1 MRSSKELISASDLRA
16 IAFYDAASGKLF
28 RLSGQEIGRT
38 RQDGYVYAKLS
49 GSRYLVHRLVWLHAT
64 GKWPT
69 GQIDHINGNRSD
81 NRLENLRDVCHS
93 INLQNQRTAH
103 RGSSSGLL
111 GVSWRR
117 DKEKWAAG
125 IKVCGRQKHLGF
137 FSSKS
142 DAHAAYLTAKRVL
155 HAGCVI

>member
-1 MRSSKELISASDLRA
+1 MSSSKELISANDLRA

-28 RLSGQEIGRT
+28 KSSGQEIGQT

-49 GSRYLVHRLVWLHAT
+49 GGRYLVHRLVWLHAT

-69 GQIDHINGNRSD
+69 GQVDHINGNRSD
-81 NRLENLRDVCHS
+81 NRLENLRDVGPS
-93 INLQNQRTAH
+93 INSQNQRAAH

-117 DKEKWAAG
+117 DKEKWVAC
-125 IKVCGRQKHLGF
+125 IKVSGRQKHLGF
-137 FSSKS
+137 FSSPG
-142 DAHAAYLTAKRVL
+142 DAHAAYLAAKRSA